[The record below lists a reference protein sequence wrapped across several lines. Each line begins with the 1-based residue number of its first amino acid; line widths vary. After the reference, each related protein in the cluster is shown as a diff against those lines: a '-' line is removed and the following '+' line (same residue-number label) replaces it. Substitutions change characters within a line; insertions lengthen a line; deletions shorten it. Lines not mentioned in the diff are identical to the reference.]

1 MDKLCKAKLR
11 GSNELPSYSR
21 DWQRGSLCCC
31 GARPNLFHAAENPRN
46 TSHIQPERVRITHGP
61 ERLGAAS
68 STDLVCWRTL
78 NLHISI
84 VFIIFSRRA
93 TTLTQGP
100 FVSVFFFLLCPSN
113 PPHRPHTSTLPQQT
127 HLASSSAEE
136 YHCINGSLF
145 CLCVRPFLLS
155 ALARTGHWLMQTCAA
170 LMKICVALFWK
181 GQTASAH
188 NSFCSSHIQ
197 REITLAWRNT
207 CSQLKHFQIDG
218 FCALVK
224 V

>member
-21 DWQRGSLCCC
+21 DWQRGSLCCR

-93 TTLTQGP
+93 TTLTQGS
-100 FVSVFFFLLCPSN
+100 FVSVFFLLCPSN
-113 PPHRPHTSTLPQQT
+113 PPHRPHTSTLPQRT

-155 ALARTGHWLMQTCAA
+155 ALARTYADVCRPDENL
-170 LMKICVALFWK
+170 CVSLFWK
-181 GQTASAH
+181 GQTASA
-188 NSFCSSHIQ
+188 NKSFCGSRIQ
-197 REITLAWRNT
+197 REITLA
-207 CSQLKHFQIDG
+207 
-218 FCALVK
+218 
-224 V
+224 

>member
-1 MDKLCKAKLR
+1 MDKLCEAKLR

-21 DWQRGSLCCC
+21 DWQRGSLCCR

-68 STDLVCWRTL
+68 SIDLVCWRIL
-78 NLHISI
+78 NLHIII

-100 FVSVFFFLLCPSN
+100 SVSVFFFCSAQTLLF
-113 PPHRPHTSTLPQQT
+113 PHTSTLLQRT

-145 CLCVRPFLLS
+145 CLYVRLFLLS
-155 ALARTGHWLMQTCAA
+155 ALARTGRWLRQTCAA
-170 LMKICVALFWK
+170 LMKICVSLFWK

-197 REITLAWRNT
+197 HEITLA
-207 CSQLKHFQIDG
+207 
-218 FCALVK
+218 
-224 V
+224 